1 MQFDFVWP
9 IIVAYLLLSVSGFA
23 ELLIRQLWIKQLSLL
38 FSSVLL
44 IVLAGLRA
52 VGVGS
57 DDEAYALMFTNIPV
71 LIDCSDITC
80 NYNYAQFNVE
90 AGFFALLSFL
100 RIFSDSHYLLF
111 SVVALLA
118 VFLNVRA
125 LIFFIPRAGAG
136 VLIYFCHFYLNKE
149 LNAIRL
155 GLASAILFW
164 AATFIPARQYW
175 LVCCL
180 VVLASFVHVSSLLFL
195 LPLFVYWFRPGREV
209 YAIFGVVTLLFAG
222 FVDIHSLFSYL
233 VGFGFVGEKIG
244 AYLSADIYN
253 YSLPLVSAVNLKNF
267 LFVVLGLVFWKTIS
281 RKFIH
286 FELVYCFFYCAT
298 VIRVLLGGFAIVA
311 GRGYAAIA
319 MFEYALIPFVIFS
332 LCGKWV
338 GYFLVVLYSGLTFYL
353 NLTDNAGWSGGAMR
367 FFDFL
372 N

>member
-9 IIVAYLLLSVSGFA
+9 IVVAYFLLSASGFA
-23 ELLIRQLWIKQLSLL
+23 ELLIRQVWVKQLSLL

-44 IVLAGLRA
+44 ITLAGLRA

-57 DDEAYALMFTNIPV
+57 DDEAYALMFRNIPA

-80 NYNYAQFNVE
+80 NYNYAQFNIE

-100 RIFSDSHYLLF
+100 HSFSDSHYLLF
-111 SVVALLA
+111 LVIALCA
-118 VFLNVRA
+118 VFLNIRA
-125 LIFFIPRAGAG
+125 IIFFIPSAGAG

-164 AATFIPARQYW
+164 AATYIPARQYW
-175 LVCCL
+175 AVCFL

-195 LPLFVYWFRPGREV
+195 LPFIVYCYRPGRWV

-222 FVDIHSLFSYL
+222 LVNIHSLFSYL

-244 AYLSADIYN
+244 AYLSADVYN

-267 LFVVLGLVFWKTIS
+267 LFVGLGLVFWKRLS
-281 RKFIH
+281 KKFIH
-286 FELVYCFFYCAT
+286 FELVYCFFYCAA

-332 LCGKWV
+332 LCGKWL
-338 GYFLVVLYSGLTFYL
+338 GYFLVVLYAGLTFYL
-353 NLTDNAGWSGGAMR
+353 NLTDNSGWSGGALR
-367 FFDFL
+367 YFDF
-372 N
+372 